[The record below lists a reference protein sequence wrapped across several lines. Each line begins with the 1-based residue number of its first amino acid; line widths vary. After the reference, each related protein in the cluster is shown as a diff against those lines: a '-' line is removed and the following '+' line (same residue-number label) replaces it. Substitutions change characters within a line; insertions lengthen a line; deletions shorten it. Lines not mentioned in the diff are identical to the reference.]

1 MNVCKQAAKRQKQT
15 YNNIQVKLTIMNKLR
30 VKLISKFRSIME
42 GCAMVSGRVS
52 VPEGAAPPRHLAPPT
67 TGPLSCLRGRALCAA
82 GGYLHLGFC
91 HGYVSSFS
99 PASNFGERT
108 SPGTSACEAGVL
120 YAPFHSTWP
129 VLRGLAHATAGKVK

>member
-30 VKLISKFRSIME
+30 VKLISKFRTIME
-42 GCAMVSGRVS
+42 GCAGVSGRCRC
-52 VPEGAAPPRHLAPPT
+52 PRARRPPT
-67 TGPLSCLRGRALCAA
+67 PGTPPTGPMSCLRGRALCAA